1 VSRRQKPPK
10 PDSKPF
16 HNPFA
21 ALADQRGTLPTATE
35 AVESPPTAPRRIPK
49 AVIRFERKGR
59 GGKEVTCVEQLDLAP
74 PELERWL
81 REFKHLLGC
90 GGTLEGTVL
99 VLQGDQRQRLKDA
112 LLARGV
118 RKISVG

>member
-1 VSRRQKPPK
+1 MSRRQKPPK

-21 ALADQRGTLPTATE
+21 ALADQRGALPSATE
-35 AVESPPTAPRRIPK
+35 AVGSPPPVRLRIPK

-59 GGKEVTCVEQLDLAP
+59 GGKEVTCVEQLELAL

-81 REFKHLLGC
+81 REFKELLGC

-99 VLQGDQRQRLKDA
+99 VLQGDHRQRLKDA
-112 LLARGV
+112 LLERGV
-118 RKISVG
+118 CKISVG